1 MSSRSVGRGARQRAV
16 SRRDFLR
23 LTGGVGLALG
33 AVATGGA
40 TAQGAGLSMVATTA
54 AALQP
59 VPGRVEASNMEL
71 IGFDDLQARSAYQVA
86 VHHHTTGGA
95 DRWILYVGHHGGEA
109 PNPLTGQ
116 MEQNGTSLID
126 VTDPAHPKY
135 LSHIPG
141 APGGSEGGGA
151 QMVRIVDGKNLKN
164 ADPDKVFMLRTFG
177 NDGHQVYETTD
188 PSNPQL
194 VNVLQSGLQATHKN
208 YWDPATGMAYL
219 VSDGR
224 REGWRTD
231 RMTKIY
237 DLNDPFNPR
246 FIRNFG
252 LVGQEPGAAQ
262 APIPLGLHGAIAFGN
277 RLYVAYGTSS
287 DGVIQIVD
295 NDKLLNGDPNSP
307 DPFAPTP
314 ENLLYPQIG
323 RLDMSPSWGAHT
335 TFPVLGRN
343 IADFNTSSK
352 GQTRDFLVVTS
363 EATANECQEFRH
375 LTFMVDI
382 TTEAKPFSVAT
393 FEVPESKG
401 NFCSRGGRFGPHATS
416 ESFAAPYYGKIV
428 FISYFNAGVRSV
440 DIRDPFNPQEVG
452 FFIPAVT
459 DKTDPRCITVDGADR
474 CKTAIQT
481 NNVEYDERGNVY
493 IVDRANTG
501 MHVLRL
507 TGQAAAI
514 AAGTA

>member
-1 MSSRSVGRGARQRAV
+1 MNATAV
-16 SRRDFLR
+16 SRREFLR
-23 LTGGVGLALG
+23 LSGGAGVALG
-33 AVATGGA
+33 ALTA
-40 TAQGAGLSMVATTA
+40 TAPAAAGAGLTIWNAPA
-54 AALQP
+54 AQQP
-59 VPGRVEASNMEL
+59 VPDKPEASNMEL
-71 IGFDDLQARSAYQVA
+71 IGFDDLQARSAYQA
-86 VHHHTTGGA
+86 TVHHHTTGGPE
-95 DRWILYVGHHGGEA
+95 RWILYVGHHGGES
-109 PNPLTGQ
+109 PNPITGQ
-116 MEQNGTSLID
+116 IEPNGTSIVD
-126 VTDPAHPKY
+126 VTDPSRPVY
-135 LSHIPG
+135 LTHLPG

-151 QMVRIVDGKNLKN
+151 QMVRVVDGKNLSQ
-164 ADPDKVFMLRTFG
+164 ADPTQVFMLRTFG
-177 NDGHQVYETTD
+177 NDGHQIYDVTD
-188 PSNPQL
+188 PARPTLLTVVQA
-194 VNVLQSGLQATHKN
+194 GLQATHKN
-208 YWDPATGMAYL
+208 YWDPASGIAYL

-237 DLNDPFNPR
+237 DLNDPMNPR

-252 LVGQEPGAAQ
+252 VIGQEPGSTD
-262 APIPLGLHGAIAFGN
+262 APIPLGLHGAIALGN

-287 DGVIQIVD
+287 AGVIQIVD
-295 NDKLLNGDPNSP
+295 IDKLLNGDANSS
-307 DPFAPTP
+307 DPFAPVP

-343 IADFNTSSK
+343 ISDWNTSSK

-375 LTFMVDI
+375 LTFMVDV
-382 TTEAKPFSVAT
+382 TNEAKPFSVAT
-393 FEVPESKG
+393 FEVPESSG

-416 ESFAAPYYGKIV
+416 ESFAAPFYGKLV
-428 FISYFNAGVRSV
+428 FISYFNAGVRAV
-440 DIRDPFNPQEVG
+440 DIRDPFNPREVG
-452 FFIPAVT
+452 SFIPVVT
-459 DKTDPRCITVDGADR
+459 SRTDPRCITVDDADR

-507 TGQAAAI
+507 SGQAAAI